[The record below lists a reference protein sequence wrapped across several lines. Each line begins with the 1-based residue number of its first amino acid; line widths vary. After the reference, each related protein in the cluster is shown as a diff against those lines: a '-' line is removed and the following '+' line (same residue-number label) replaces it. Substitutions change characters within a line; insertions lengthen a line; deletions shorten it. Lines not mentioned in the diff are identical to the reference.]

1 MFGGFFGGL
10 AGGTFSGQYRCFPV
24 SFIDKNEAETGNK
37 IFLPSSALD
46 RLGRHRYIK
55 LDIGPSHSIC
65 RRSDSLPD
73 ISALF
78 NTSDVPCSILAYR
91 VPHAVQGRE

>member
-46 RLGRHRYIK
+46 RLGRHRYTK
-55 LDIGPSHSIC
+55 QDIGPSHSW
-65 RRSDSLPD
+65 SQSYQMLPD
-73 ISALF
+73 TVLLTI
-78 NTSDVPCSILAYR
+78 
-91 VPHAVQGRE
+91 

>member
-46 RLGRHRYIK
+46 RLGK
-55 LDIGPSHSIC
+55 IGYLKCVIGDCDSI
-65 RRSDSLPD
+65 
-73 ISALF
+73 I
-78 NTSDVPCSILAYR
+78 
-91 VPHAVQGRE
+91 

>member
-10 AGGTFSGQYRCFPV
+10 VGGTFSGQYRCFPV

-46 RLGRHRYIK
+46 RLGEHR
-55 LDIGPSHSIC
+55 
-65 RRSDSLPD
+65 
-73 ISALF
+73 
-78 NTSDVPCSILAYR
+78 
-91 VPHAVQGRE
+91 PHQDGHWTLKQRF

>member
-1 MFGGFFGGL
+1 MFGGFFGGF

-46 RLGRHRYIK
+46 RLGTHRYIK
-55 LDIGPSHSIC
+55 LDIGPSHSMF
-65 RRSDSLPD
+65 RPSERLPD
-73 ISALF
+73 TSALF
-78 NTSDVPCSILAYR
+78 TKSDVPCSILA
-91 VPHAVQGRE
+91 H

>member
-1 MFGGFFGGL
+1 MYVVATAGEGRLICRDTLCKFHKMFGGFFGGL

-46 RLGRHRYIK
+46 RLGKMSY
-55 LDIGPSHSIC
+55 
-65 RRSDSLPD
+65 
-73 ISALF
+73 
-78 NTSDVPCSILAYR
+78 T
-91 VPHAVQGRE
+91 